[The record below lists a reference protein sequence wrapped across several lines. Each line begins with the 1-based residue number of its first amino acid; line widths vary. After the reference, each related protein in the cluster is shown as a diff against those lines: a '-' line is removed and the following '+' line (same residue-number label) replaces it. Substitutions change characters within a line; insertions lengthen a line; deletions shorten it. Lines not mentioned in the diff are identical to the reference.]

1 MLVIVAQYAGAQKR
15 LSDFLRLDVAED
27 VVVELLWTFEE
38 LAFVIG
44 EPCAGGDLRLK
55 QAERTYEVRD
65 LEEPVFAR
73 FDGLCK
79 FNRTWKRR
87 RSNPAEGDQAPPFKV
102 SR

>member
-1 MLVIVAQYAGAQKR
+1 MLIIVAQYAGAQKR
-15 LSDFLRLDVAED
+15 LSDFLRFDLAED
-27 VVVELLWTFEE
+27 VVVELLRASKE

-44 EPCAGGDLRLK
+44 EPCAGDDLRLK
-55 QAERTYEVRD
+55 QAERADEVRD
-65 LEEPVFAR
+65 LKEPVFAR